1 MYRKLFTLLLTFFL
15 AVQLQAQL
23 NPQVDSIPMSDGR
36 KLAADVYIPSGMSSG
51 PVILVQTPYNRL
63 LYRLNLPLGVGLN
76 LNSSNYI
83 FVIADWRGFYGSA
96 SAAYLGAPSLGKDGA
111 SAVEWIYQQ
120 TWCNGK
126 IGTWGPSALGR
137 VQFQT
142 AKENPPHL
150 TCICP
155 LVAAPYYDYDEYY
168 PNGALRTEYV
178 EQLNTLGFG
187 VGTVLMQHPV
197 KDLTWNYIE
206 NLNDYPD
213 SIFVPCLM
221 IGGWYDHTVEFMLPF
236 FSAIQTQ
243 SPINVRSKHRLLM
256 GPWVHGGHGIAQV
269 GTQPQGQLSYPAASH
284 WNDSLALQHFDYYL
298 RNINNGWDASPAVQ
312 YFQMGEDAWHNCPSW
327 PPAGSASVNFYLHK
341 DGSMDNN
348 QPAAGSDSLNVAYDP
363 NNPSPTIGGPTLRND
378 LEQGPYDQAPDV
390 ESRNDVLVFTTP
402 TLTQD
407 VEMRGQA
414 TVHLSVSSDKF
425 DTDFNVRLTDVY
437 PDGRSMLLGDGVMRM
452 RFRNG
457 TTAADT
463 ALMTPGQLYAIDIDL
478 PNTCITFLAGH
489 KIRLDVTG
497 SNYPRFNRNM
507 NTGGPMYPGNSMDT
521 LVNPVTATNTVY
533 TNATN
538 SSYITLPLV
547 NYNAINEIHA
557 QQNIISVYPNPAKN
571 NITLVTLDGGNYS
584 FTIYNATGQNCGTH
598 QLNGSGSFDISTLAK
613 GNYLIEFYSNG
624 HKISVQQLV
633 KE

>member
-15 AVQLQAQL
+15 AAQLQAQL

-36 KLAADVYIPSGMSSG
+36 KLAADVYIPQGMSSG
-51 PVILVQTPYNRL
+51 PVILIQTPYNRL

-76 LNSSNYI
+76 LNNSNYI

-96 SAAYLGAPSLGKDGA
+96 AAAYVGAPSLGKDGA

-120 TWCNGK
+120 SWCNGK

-150 TCICP
+150 SCICP

-168 PNGALRTEYV
+168 PNGDLRTEYV
-178 EQLNTLGFG
+178 QQLNGLGFG
-187 VGTVLMQHPV
+187 IGPVLMQHPV

-213 SIFVPCLM
+213 SIFVPTLM

-243 SPINVRSKHRLLM
+243 SPVNVRTKHRLLM

-284 WNDSLALQHFDYYL
+284 WNDSLALLHFDYYL
-298 RNINNGWDASPAVQ
+298 RNINNGWDASPALQ
-312 YFQMGEDAWHNCPSW
+312 YFQMGEDAWHNCPNW

-341 DGSMDNN
+341 DGSLDNN
-348 QPAAGSDSLNVAYDP
+348 MPAAGSDSLNVDYNP
-363 NNPSPTIGGPTLRND
+363 NDPSPTIGGPTLRAD
-378 LEQGPYDQAPDV
+378 LEQGPYDQVPEV
-390 ESRNDVLVFTTP
+390 ESRNDVLIFTTP
-402 TLTQD
+402 TLIQD
-407 VEMRGQA
+407 VEMRGKA
-414 TVHLSVSSDKF
+414 TVHLNVSSNKF

-437 PDGRSMLLGDGVMRM
+437 PDGRSMLLADGVMRM

-457 TTAADT
+457 NTAADT
-463 ALMTPGQLYAIDIDL
+463 ALMTPGQVYAIDIDL

-489 KIRLDVTG
+489 KIRLDITG

-547 NYNAINEIHA
+547 NYNAIKEINP
-557 QQNIISVYPNPAKN
+557 QQNMISVYPNPAKN

-584 FTIYNATGQNCGTH
+584 FTIYNATGQNCGSYT
-598 QLNGSGSFDISTLAK
+598 LNGSGSFDISSLAK

-624 HKISVQQLV
+624 RKVSVQQLV